1 MRTLLSL
8 LPPTPTTI
16 GFGLGLS
23 LRLCLGLANRLPPA
37 SILGKNPLGGKGGSL
52 EQRRD
57 ILNRILKKS
66 LPRPSVNGSMPPEHC
81 DNGGGIRSQATQMN
95 T

>member
-1 MRTLLSL
+1 MLSM
-8 LPPTPTTI
+8 LPPTPTTV
-16 GFGLGLS
+16 GLGLGLS
-23 LRLCLGLANRLPPA
+23 LGLSLWRANRLPLA
-37 SILGKNPLGGKGGSL
+37 SILGKNPLGGKSGSL
-52 EQRRD
+52 EQCCD
-57 ILNRILKKS
+57 ILDRILKES